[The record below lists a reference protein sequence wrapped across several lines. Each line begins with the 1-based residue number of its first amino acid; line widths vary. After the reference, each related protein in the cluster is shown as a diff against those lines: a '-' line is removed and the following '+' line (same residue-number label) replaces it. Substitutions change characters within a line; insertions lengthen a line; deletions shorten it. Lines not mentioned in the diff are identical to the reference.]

1 MTYPQRENPPPDFQ
15 TVDNLTVQKPQFLTV
30 MKYDF
35 QSSGRMIFTLKL
47 I

>member
-1 MTYPQRENPPPDFQ
+1 MTYPQRENPPPGFQ

-30 MKYDF
+30 MKYENH
-35 QSSGRMIFTLKL
+35 SSGGLKFIPKL

>member
-15 TVDNLTVQKPQFLTV
+15 TVDNLAVRRAPFLTV
-30 MKYDF
+30 MKYENH
-35 QSSGRMIFTLKL
+35 SSGQLKFIPKL

>member
-15 TVDNLTVQKPQFLTV
+15 TVDNLTVQRVRKLTV
-30 MKYDF
+30 MRYENHSF
-35 QSSGRMIFTLKL
+35 GRLKFIPKL